1 MGRFTSFCWEEPGIA
16 VEIGDHQRSALSIFG
31 YIGIDGH
38 PPLKAQTA
46 GDGFQNQ
53 EPG

>member
-1 MGRFTSFCWEEPGIA
+1 MGRFSSFRWEESRIA
-16 VEIGDHQRSALSIFG
+16 VEVGDHQRSALSIFS
-31 YIGIDGH
+31 YIGVDGH
-38 PPLKAQTA
+38 SPLQGQAA

>member
-1 MGRFTSFCWEEPGIA
+1 MGRFTSFRCEESRIA
-16 VEIGDHQRSALSIFG
+16 VKVGDHQRSALSIFG

-38 PPLKAQTA
+38 PPLKAQAA